1 MRPTA
6 KQLQTYKK
14 TGKKKGF
21 SIRDG
26 KIITDEDRVHRQ
38 VVEWLKLVH
47 PGVLFHTDAAGE
59 LMLDSMR
66 MRQGALNLP
75 GISWPDI
82 QIMAAHRGYFGLFI
96 EMKREG
102 EKLYNDAGI
111 FKNEHLQRQDRTL
124 WLLTER
130 NYLAVFEKGFEA
142 IIEKINWYLLGPPTK
157 IPKHNLE

>member
-6 KQLQTYKK
+6 KQLQTYRK

-26 KIITDEDRVHRQ
+26 KIVTDEDRVHRQ

-47 PGVLFHTDAAGE
+47 KDVLFHTDAAGE

-66 MRQGALNLP
+66 MRQGALNIP

-82 QIMAAHRGYFGLFI
+82 SIMEARGGYFGLLV
-96 EMKREG
+96 EMKRDG
-102 EKLYNDAGI
+102 EELYNAAGM
-111 FKNEHLQRQDRTL
+111 FKNDHLSRQDRTL
-124 WLLTER
+124 KLLNER
-130 NYLAVFEKGFEA
+130 GYLAVFAKGFDNIIKA
-142 IIEKINWYLLGPPTK
+142 IDGYLSLLPTQVK
-157 IPKHNLE
+157 KSKRK